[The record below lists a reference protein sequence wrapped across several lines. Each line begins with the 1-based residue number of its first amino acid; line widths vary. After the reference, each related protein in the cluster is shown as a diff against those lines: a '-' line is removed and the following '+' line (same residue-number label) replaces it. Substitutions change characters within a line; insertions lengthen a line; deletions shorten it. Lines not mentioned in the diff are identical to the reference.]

1 MSIWG
6 LIALQVWLGGS
17 WGMPG
22 PPWQSYGTQL
32 RKSSAIKAPRAFVMV
47 LNGADARGFP
57 YLPDNPRA
65 ADWTDSLLSPCLN
78 TENAPVIYVHFAYQ
92 RGGLMDAPEANDTL
106 RLWGLR
112 RDGVWQA
119 LWDTVGTGQTDTAF
133 QERTLRLQDRIW
145 RHGCFRL
152 RWAVY
157 GSTYGAY
164 DNWLLAYT
172 AVTADSLL
180 EGAYWR
186 SIPRT
191 CWGRYGIVPGYLA
204 ERIRD
209 SLVTTLTG
217 PPGVEVLLTHRRP
230 DGTFTQRI
238 TLSGTVTEVRWPSL
252 SGPFPDTLSRIE
264 MLYEASPMNEVW
276 PDTTAVGP
284 WMGYDDGEMEQGY
297 GLSVSNRA
305 FIQVFELDSLVALDR
320 VAIQFFPL
328 PTQVG
333 KPFQLGVWL
342 LDEGTEPVYL
352 RFQRVK
358 LDSTGG
364 GFVEYPLDTVLW
376 VRGRV
381 GIGFIQADNQPLGVG
396 WDGSYMGG
404 PVVFR
409 DSGGVWV
416 PSRKQG
422 CLMVR
427 LGLIPQRL
435 LGLTSVQTQMPGWW
449 LAPVPVSVGAAM
461 QVGGQYAGELSLWNL
476 QGVMLEKISG
486 RTFQA
491 PTEAGMYLVRDAQGR
506 TRKLLVLP

>member
-1 MSIWG
+1 MNLWG

-22 PPWQSYGTQL
+22 PSWRTHGTQL
-32 RKSSAIKAPRAFVMV
+32 RKTSAINAPRALVMV
-47 LNGADARGFP
+47 FNGADGRDFP
-57 YLPDNPRA
+57 YQIDNPRA

-78 TENAPVIYVHFAYQ
+78 TEGAPVIYVHFAYQ
-92 RGGLMDAPEANDTL
+92 RGGLMEAPESNDTL

-112 RDGVWQA
+112 KDGFWQV
-119 LWDTVGTGQTDTAF
+119 LWDTVGTGQADTVF
-133 QERTLRLQDRIW
+133 WERTLRLEDTLWQ
-145 RHGCFRL
+145 HECFRL
-152 RWAVY
+152 RWAAY

-172 AVTADSLL
+172 AVTADTLL
-180 EGAYWR
+180 EGIYWR

-191 CWGRYGIVPGYLA
+191 YWGRYGIVPAYLA
-204 ERIRD
+204 EQIQD
-209 SLVTTLTG
+209 SLLTTITG
-217 PPGVEVLLTHRRP
+217 LPGTQVLLIHRRP
-230 DGTFTQRI
+230 DDTLTQQI
-238 TLSGTVTEVRWPSL
+238 TLQGGVTEVQWPSL
-252 SGPFPDTLSRIE
+252 RGPFPDTLSRIE
-264 MLYEASPMNEVW
+264 MLYQASPTNELW

-284 WMGYDDGEMEQGY
+284 WIGYDDGEMEQGY
-297 GLSVSNRA
+297 GLSVANRA
-305 FIQVFELDSLVALDR
+305 FIQVFELDTLVALDR
-320 VAIQFFPL
+320 VAIQFFPM

-333 KPFQLGVWL
+333 KPFQLSVWL
-342 LDEGTEPVYL
+342 LDESTEPIYL
-352 RFQRVK
+352 RFHRVS

-376 VRGRV
+376 VKGRV

-396 WDGSYMGG
+396 WDGSYEGA
-404 PVVFR
+404 VVVYR

-435 LGLTSVQTQMPGWW
+435 LGLKSEQTQTPGWW
-449 LAPVPVSVGAAM
+449 LAPVPVSAGAM
-461 QVGGQYAGELSLWNL
+461 VQVGGQYTGEFSLWNP
-476 QGVMLEKISG
+476 QGVLLGKISG

-491 PTEAGMYLVRDAQGR
+491 PSEAGLYFVKDNQGR

>member
-1 MSIWG
+1 MSLWG

-22 PPWQSYGTQL
+22 PSWQSHGTQL

-47 LNGADARGFP
+47 FNGADARGFP
-57 YLPDNPRA
+57 YQIDNPRA

-92 RGGLMDAPEANDTL
+92 RGGLMDAPEASDTL

-112 RDGVWQA
+112 NDGTWQV
-119 LWDTVGTGQTDTAF
+119 LWDTVGTAQADTAF
-133 QERTLRLQDRIW
+133 WERTLRLEDTLW

-152 RWAVY
+152 RWAAH

-180 EGAYWR
+180 REAYWQ

-191 CWGRYGIVPGYLA
+191 YWGRYGIVPPYLA
-204 ERIRD
+204 ERVRD
-209 SLVTTLTG
+209 SLLTAVTGL
-217 PPGVEVLLTHRRP
+217 PGMEVLLTHRRS
-230 DGTFTQRI
+230 DDTLTRRV
-238 TLSGTVTEVRWPSL
+238 TLSGIVTEVRWPPL
-252 SGPFPDTLSRIE
+252 QGPFPDTLSRIE
-264 MLYEASPMNEVW
+264 MLYGASPTNELW

-284 WMGYDDGEMEQGY
+284 WIGYDDGEMEQGY
-297 GLSVSNRA
+297 GLSVANRA
-305 FIQVFELDSLVALDR
+305 FIQVFELDSFVALDR
-320 VAIQFFPL
+320 VAIQFFPV

-342 LDEGTEPVYL
+342 LDEKADPVYL
-352 RFQRVK
+352 RFHRVR
-358 LDSTGG
+358 LDSTAG
-364 GFVEYPLDTVLW
+364 GFMDYPLDTVLW
-376 VRGRV
+376 VRGQV

-396 WDGSYMGG
+396 WDGSYEGA
-404 PVVFR
+404 VVYR

-435 LGLTSVQTQMPGWW
+435 LGLVGGLSRVPGWW
-449 LAPVPVSVGAAM
+449 LAPVPVSAGSTV
-461 QVGGQYAGELSLWNL
+461 QVGGLYTGELSLWNL
-476 QGVMLEKISG
+476 EGRLLGKISG

-491 PTEAGMYLVRDAQGR
+491 PPEAGMYFVKDAQGR
-506 TRKLLVLP
+506 TQKLLVFP